1 MNQHYPYLA
10 VEVMP
15 FVYEVKRI
23 RFIKNPNIMV
33 PQDVLAIVSND
44 IARFGTIKERKE
56 NRIINAAIGFLRKA
70 GHSGLVFLSEKEVV
84 SIKEDGKIS
93 YLPEPVKNLIL
104 TGHLGQL
111 GGQIYEP
118 DTKQLFAKYTLD
130 KDMRVVFF
138 AIFIRNEALES
149 KYPGGLRRFHEKYDT
164 LCFNN
169 EMTFAE
175 MVMGLESDSWHEI
188 IRDLESYDICY
199 PDDFIENEF
208 LRIEVGIL
216 MEEKHLREKT
226 GQAKK
231 IEKSCG
237 ADWLMGHLIK
247 DDLHVYYNAPV
258 IEENL
263 SSSNI

>member
-56 NRIINAAIGFLRKA
+56 NRVINAAIGFLRKA
-70 GHSGLVFLSEKEVV
+70 GHSGLVFLSETKVV
-84 SIKEDGKIS
+84 SIKEDGRVKS
-93 YLPEPVKNLIL
+93 LPEPVENLIL

-118 DTKQLFAKYTLD
+118 DNKQLFAKYTLD

-138 AIFIRNEALES
+138 AIFVRNEALES

-175 MVMGLESDSWHEI
+175 MVMGLEDDSWHVI
-188 IRDLESYDICY
+188 IRDLEAHDINY

-208 LRIEVGIL
+208 LELNG
-216 MEEKHLREKT
+216 E
-226 GQAKK
+226 
-231 IEKSCG
+231 
-237 ADWLMGHLIK
+237 
-247 DDLHVYYNAPV
+247 
-258 IEENL
+258 
-263 SSSNI
+263 